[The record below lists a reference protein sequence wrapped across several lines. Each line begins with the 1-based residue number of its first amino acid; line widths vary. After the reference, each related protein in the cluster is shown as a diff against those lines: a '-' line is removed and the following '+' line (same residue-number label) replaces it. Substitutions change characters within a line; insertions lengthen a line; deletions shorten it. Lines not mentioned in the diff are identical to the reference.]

1 MLKLIRKD
9 YADTNLEPKQER
21 PNPMFKSFFPNPKL
35 FFSSAVIWSLFCI
48 LLWYFTAKNWGQFIG
63 LANPPV
69 DTPPVIGPAVFITT
83 PFLWFYVY
91 YAAIVGIF
99 SAAWRTQTSHPWF
112 NWSVLGTALIVFY
125 TYFNVQLSVAINAWY
140 GPFYDL
146 LNEALT
152 KSRKVDIGE
161 LYMSLWTFAALAT
174 VFVLVVSTMRFF
186 IRHYIFRWR
195 KAMHEF
201 YASHWQKLRGIEGA
215 SQRVQDDTMQFARS
229 MEIQGV
235 SFVSACMTLIAFL
248 PILYGYSKHITELPI
263 VGVIPQALVWASI
276 FWAALGTL
284 FVYFIGHR
292 LPGLEFKNQ
301 RVEAALRKELV
312 HGEDSET
319 RADNFTLSG
328 LFEDLKQNYYRLY
341 RNYIYF
347 DLGRNVYVNADT
359 VYSLILLF
367 PSIVAGT
374 MTLGLFQQ
382 IQNAFDKVRESFQV
396 LFNDWDDIIKLL
408 SIYKRLRAFEATLH
422 GNTLPKIEAESA
434 VS

>member
-1 MLKLIRKD
+1 
-9 YADTNLEPKQER
+9 
-21 PNPMFKSFFPNPKL
+21 MFVSFFPRPKL
-35 FFSSAVIWSLFCI
+35 FFLSACLWSLFCI
-48 LLWYFTAKNWGQFIG
+48 LLWYFAARNWGQYLN
-63 LANPPV
+63 LANPPA
-69 DTPPVIGPAVFITT
+69 DAPPIIGPMVFVSN
-83 PFLWFYVY
+83 PFIWFYIY
-91 YAAIVGIF
+91 FATIVGIF
-99 SAAWRTQTSHPWF
+99 ASVWWRLAPHAWF
-112 NWSVLGTALIVFY
+112 NWSVLGTSLIVFY

-152 KSRKVDIGE
+152 KSRKVEIGE
-161 LYMSLWTFAALAT
+161 LYSSLLTFVGLAT
-174 VFVLVVSTMRFF
+174 VFVIVVSSMRFF

-195 KAMHEF
+195 RAMHEY
-201 YASHWQKLRGIEGA
+201 YAAHWQKLRNIEGA

-263 VGVIPQALVWASI
+263 VGAIPQALVWASI
-276 FWAALGTL
+276 FWAILGTT
-284 FVYFIGHR
+284 FVYFIGYR

-312 HGEDSET
+312 YGEDDEN
-319 RADNFTLSG
+319 RADDFTLKG
-328 LFEDLKQNYYRLY
+328 LFGELKQNYYTLY

-347 DLGRNVYVNADT
+347 DLGRNAYANADT

-374 MTLGLFQQ
+374 MTLGLFTQ
-382 IQNAFDKVRESFQV
+382 INNAFDKVRESFQV
-396 LFNDWDDIIKLL
+396 LFNDWDDIIKLM

-422 GNTLPKIEAESA
+422 GKELPPIEAEPA
-434 VS
+434 TL

>member
-1 MLKLIRKD
+1 
-9 YADTNLEPKQER
+9 
-21 PNPMFKSFFPNPKL
+21 MFVSFFPRPKL
-35 FFSSAVIWSLFCI
+35 FFLSACLWSLFCI
-48 LLWYFTAKNWGQFIG
+48 LLWYFAARNWGQYLN
-63 LANPPV
+63 LANPPA
-69 DTPPVIGPAVFITT
+69 DAPPIIGPMVFVSN
-83 PFLWFYVY
+83 PFIWFYIY
-91 YAAIVGIF
+91 FATIVGIF
-99 SAAWRTQTSHPWF
+99 AGVWRRLAPHAWF
-112 NWSVLGTALIVFY
+112 NWSVLGTSLIVFY

-152 KSRKVDIGE
+152 KSRKVEIGE
-161 LYMSLWTFAALAT
+161 LYSSLLTFVGLAT
-174 VFVLVVSTMRFF
+174 VFVIVVSSMRFF

-195 KAMHEF
+195 RAMHEY
-201 YASHWQKLRGIEGA
+201 YAAHWQKLRNIEGA

-263 VGVIPQALVWASI
+263 VGAIPQALVWASI
-276 FWAALGTL
+276 FWAILGTT
-284 FVYFIGHR
+284 FVYFIGYR

-312 HGEDSET
+312 YGEDDEN
-319 RADNFTLSG
+319 RADDFTLKG
-328 LFEDLKQNYYRLY
+328 LFGELKQNYYRLY

-347 DLGRNVYVNADT
+347 DLGRNAYANADT

-374 MTLGLFQQ
+374 MTLGLFTQ
-382 IQNAFDKVRESFQV
+382 INNAFDKVRESFQV
-396 LFNDWDDIIKLL
+396 LFNDWDDIIKLM

-422 GNTLPKIEAESA
+422 GKELPQIEAEPA
-434 VS
+434 TL

>member
-1 MLKLIRKD
+1 
-9 YADTNLEPKQER
+9 
-21 PNPMFKSFFPNPKL
+21 MFVSFFPRPKL
-35 FFSSAVIWSLFCI
+35 FFSSAALWSLFCI
-48 LLWYFTAKNWGQFIG
+48 LLWYFAARNWGQYIYLG
-63 LANPPV
+63 NPPAEA
-69 DTPPVIGPAVFITT
+69 PPVIGPLVFISK
-83 PFLWFYVY
+83 PFLWFYIY
-91 YAAIVGIF
+91 YAVIVGLF
-99 SAAWRTQTSHPWF
+99 AGFWRTFSPHEWF
-112 NWSVLGTALIVFY
+112 NWSVLGTALIIFY

-152 KSRKVDIGE
+152 KSRKVEISE
-161 LYMSLWTFAALAT
+161 LYTSLLTFVGLAT
-174 VFVLVVSTMRFF
+174 VFVIVVSTTRFF
-186 IRHYIFRWR
+186 IRHFIFRWR
-195 KAMHEF
+195 RAMHE
-201 YASHWQKLRGIEGA
+201 YYTANWQRLRTIEGA
-215 SQRVQDDTMQFARS
+215 SQRVQDDTMQFARG

-263 VGVIPQALVWASI
+263 VGAIPQALVWASI
-276 FWAALGTL
+276 FWAVLGTV
-284 FVYFIGHR
+284 FVYLIGYR

-312 HGEDSET
+312 YGEDDEN
-319 RADNFTLSG
+319 RADDFTLRS

-341 RNYIYF
+341 KNYVYF

-374 MTLGLFQQ
+374 MTLGLFTQ
-382 IQNAFDKVRESFQV
+382 INNAFDKVRESFQV

-408 SIYKRLRAFEATLH
+408 SIYKRLRAFEATLY
-422 GNTLPKIEAESA
+422 GKELAKIEEEPATL
-434 VS
+434 